1 MPYLTKE
8 DKERIAMGLMLY
20 KKSLNLH
27 KSPDNDLAEYN
38 KIELEETD
46 NLAERL
52 SLDKEYYVPGMVI

>member
-27 KSPDNDLAEYN
+27 KSPDNFLADYN

-46 NLAERL
+46 SLAERVC
-52 SLDKEYYVPGMVI
+52 LDKEYYEPGMVL